1 MVNSVD
7 DYLESRGG
15 ERERV
20 YLSFVQ
26 HERLEIVCNSEV
38 IIVGLFWHLI
48 LAFKSL
54 TYSVYSIYYHV
65 HYLQRA

>member
-38 IIVGLFWHLI
+38 IIVGLF
-48 LAFKSL
+48 
-54 TYSVYSIYYHV
+54 
-65 HYLQRA
+65 